1 MLIEMSRAI
10 QRDRNWFLRNQ
21 SAVVRFRPVD
31 NDEFAPLHAVGEV
44 PPAFRPSICKQDTPL
59 RWVAVVDLMRLSG
72 QTSLRAGD
80 SSLRLRLLIPEIRS
94 LKRRQQV
101 EAELLDAIAAE
112 LLNAM
117 ENDTTNLAA

>member
-10 QRDRNWFLRNQ
+10 QRDRNWFLKNQ

-44 PPAFRPSICKQDTPL
+44 PPAFRPSICKQDTPM

-112 LLNAM
+112 LLSAM

>member
-10 QRDRNWFLRNQ
+10 QRDRNWFLKNQ

-44 PPAFRPSICKQDTPL
+44 PPAFRPSICKQDTEL

-72 QTSLRAGD
+72 QTSMREGD

-112 LLNAM
+112 LLSAM

>member
-1 MLIEMSRAI
+1 MSLAI
-10 QRDRNWFLRNQ
+10 QRDRNWFLKNQ

-31 NDEFAPLHAVGEV
+31 QDEFAPLHAVGEV
-44 PPAFRPSICKQDTPL
+44 PPAFRPSNCKIDTPL

-72 QTSLRAGD
+72 QTSMRNGD

-112 LLNAM
+112 LLSAI